1 MAENRLKDIP
11 IVGLHTKYLIQ
22 LDNGLIF
29 TKNDGSL
36 VPTFIE
42 NGDLCVKL
50 RPEGVNEDITMS
62 VTELVMNSIY
72 GYTGLKPSR
81 RLEKVPF
88 DTYKIYPVPRPIYEV
103 DPDDPLTDLM
113 IGDVLYKRWNG
124 SKYFVNE
131 YGAVFSEPYGA
142 FIKQTFNDRDYRMV
156 SLNKRSFRV
165 HRLVWEAWNKRLIPN
180 SREID
185 HIDALRWHNELSNL
199 RVVTHKENVSFIDP
213 DIMWRSIPRSVI
225 RNMIAIA
232 RYLKISDESYEEI
245 AKKFGVDPEF
255 VTDIAL
261 TTKYDAVLKK
271 NGFDVNSLPK
281 NKKYG
286 SLTPE
291 KVRAIKEASFEKGMS
306 DEVIRKEFGI
316 SANILA
322 NILNQYGTSNMPLEL
337 RNALVMYY
345 HH

>member
-11 IVGLHTKYLIQ
+11 IIGLHTKYLIQ

-29 TKNDGSL
+29 TKSDGSL

-42 NGDLCVKL
+42 NDELCVKL
-50 RPEGVNEDITMS
+50 HPEGVNEDITMS
-62 VTELVMNSIY
+62 VTELVMNGIY
-72 GYTGLKPSR
+72 GYTGLKPSM
-81 RLEKVPF
+81 RLKETPF
-88 DTYKIYPVPRPIYEV
+88 ITYKIYPVPRPIYEV
-103 DPDDPLTDLM
+103 NPNDLNTDII

-142 FIKQTFNDRDYRMV
+142 FVKQTYNDRDYRVV

-165 HRLVWEAWNKRLIPN
+165 HRLVWEAWNNRLIPN

-199 RVVTHKENVSFIDP
+199 RVVTHSENLSFIDP
-213 DIMWRSIPRSVI
+213 DIRWKAIPKDTIKV
-225 RNMIAIA
+225 MIAIA
-232 RYLKISDESYEEI
+232 KYLKTSEKSYEEI
-245 AKKFGVDPEF
+245 AKLFGVEPEL

-261 TTKYDAVLKK
+261 TTKYDEVLKK
-271 NGFDVNSLPK
+271 NGFDVNTLPK

-286 SLTPE
+286 SLTSD
-291 KVRAIKEASFEKGMS
+291 KIKAIKDASFKRGMS
-306 DEVIRKEFGI
+306 DENIRKEFGI

-322 NILNQYGTSNMPLEL
+322 NILNQYGTSDMPLEL
-337 RNALVMYY
+337 RNALLMYY